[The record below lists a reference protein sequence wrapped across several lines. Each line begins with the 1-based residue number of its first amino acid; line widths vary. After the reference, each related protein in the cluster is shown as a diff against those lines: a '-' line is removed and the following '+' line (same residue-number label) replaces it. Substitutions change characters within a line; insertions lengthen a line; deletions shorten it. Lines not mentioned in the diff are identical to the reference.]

1 MTNTRETPSSS
12 GRGEPSKAPRP
23 LRIVVAD
30 DDRDTVLTLK
40 MVLRHEGHEV
50 RGVYRG
56 SDVLKHV
63 KEFDPDVVLADINM
77 PELNGYEVARA
88 VRSQY
93 GDKRP
98 LLIAISGVYKKDSDK
113 ILGQLA
119 GFDHYLTKPYEPSD
133 ILRLIAP
140 LRYPRGDGA

>member
-12 GRGEPSKAPRP
+12 ERGESSKAPRP
-23 LRIVVAD
+23 LRIVIAD
-30 DDRDTVLTLK
+30 DDRDTVLTLM

-56 SDVLKHV
+56 WDVLTHV
-63 KEFDPDVVLADINM
+63 KDFDPDVVLADINM
-77 PELNGYEVARA
+77 PEMNGYQVARA
-88 VRSQY
+88 VRTEY
-93 GDKRP
+93 GDRRP
-98 LLIAISGVYKKDSDK
+98 LLIGISGVYKNDSDK

-140 LRYPRGDGA
+140 LRYPRGDSA